1 MKKGYKRGI
10 FSPNKKAAADLYKAI
25 TGKNPPKDPEIHGK
39 KGQAGYYHHYHIDG
53 MHNSHI
59 WIWFP

>member
-1 MKKGYKRGI
+1 MKKGDKRGI

-39 KGQAGYYHHYHIDG
+39 KETMSRYLRRKRK
-53 MHNSHI
+53 SV
-59 WIWFP
+59 